1 VKYSVQYYAKLAAIF
16 EEKLAHFR
24 ANSGY

>member
-16 EEKLAHFR
+16 EEKLAYFR